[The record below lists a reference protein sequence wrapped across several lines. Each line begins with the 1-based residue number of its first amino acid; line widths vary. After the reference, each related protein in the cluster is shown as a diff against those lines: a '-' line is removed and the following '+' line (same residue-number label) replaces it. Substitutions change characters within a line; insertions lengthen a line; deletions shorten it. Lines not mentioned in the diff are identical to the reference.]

1 MATGKKGVSGLGAV
15 IIGAG
20 LGVAAAVLS
29 DKKNRKVIGKT
40 VSDVVDEGEKRIDQ
54 ARKYIDKVGAKASS
68 KKAVKS
74 KVVKRKKR
82 RSPSKV

>member
-1 MATGKKGVSGLGAV
+1 MAKEGKGVSKIGVAIVGAALGA
-15 IIGAG
+15 
-20 LGVAAAVLS
+20 AAAVLS
-29 DKKNRKVIGKT
+29 DKKKRKVIKKT
-40 VSDVVDEGEKRIDQ
+40 VSDAVDEGEKRIDQ
-54 ARKYIDKVGAKASS
+54 ARKYIDKVSAKASS

>member
-1 MATGKKGVSGLGAV
+1 MAKGGKGVSKIGVAIVGAALGA
-15 IIGAG
+15 
-20 LGVAAAVLS
+20 AAVVLS
-29 DKKNRKVIGKT
+29 DKKNRKVIKKT
-40 VSDVVDEGEKRIDQ
+40 VSEAVDEGEKRIDQ